1 MNRREF
7 LKQAAL
13 AGLGAVALSGCR
25 HSTRSASEPKVGRNR
40 WQAGPVNGVDLV
52 VAHRTVATEAVR
64 AALQPFGGMAGFV
77 RPGDRVLIKPNL
89 AWARLPEQ
97 GACTSPEV
105 LRAVIEACQE
115 AGAGSVVVGDHTCDS
130 ARVAFELSGAR
141 EVCRQTGVPLVDYSP
156 RSYYR
161 PIRIAGGGGLQED
174 EVVAD
179 VLNCDVYINLPTLKH
194 HATSQITL
202 ALKNQM
208 GLVRDRQRYHAAKRG
223 GEADN
228 LHRNIVDLA
237 TALRPTLNI
246 LDGTRALKTN
256 GPKGPGLVEDLGLVC
271 ASPNICA
278 VDAYGARLLGFDPT
292 EIPHIVLASQAGLG
306 AFDLEAIAL
315 KEV

>member
-7 LKQAAL
+7 LKQAIL
-13 AGLGAVALSGCR
+13 AGFGALALSGCR
-25 HSTRSASEPKVGRNR
+25 GSGPAGPGPKVGRNR

-52 VAHRTVATEAVR
+52 VARRSEAAEAVR
-64 AALQPFGGMAGFV
+64 SALKPFGGMASFV
-77 RPGDRVLIKPNL
+77 RRGDRVLIKPNL

-115 AGAGSVVVGDHTCDS
+115 AGAASIVVGDHTCDS
-130 ARVAFELSGAR
+130 ARVVFDLTGAR
-141 EVCRQTGVPLVDYSP
+141 EVCRQCGVPLVDYSP

-161 PIRIAGGGGLQED
+161 PIRISGGGGIQED

-179 VLNCDVYINLPTLKH
+179 ALNCDVYINLPTLKH
-194 HATSQITL
+194 HATSHVTL

-208 GLVRDRQRYHAAKRG
+208 GLIRDRQRYHSAKRG
-223 GEADN
+223 TEADN

-278 VDAYGARLLGFDPT
+278 VDAYGARLLGYDPA

-306 AFDLEAIAL
+306 TFDLDAITL